1 MNQTEYTSLTQLLS
15 QSITG
20 DAEIVHEKDK
30 NNITE
35 PLEEKTVLT
44 PDNTILVVAS
54 EEKKDIITN
63 LATSSKDIIPETS
76 KEDLIE

>member
-20 DAEIVHEKDK
+20 DAEIVHTGDK
-30 NNITE
+30 HHTPE
-35 PLEEKTVLT
+35 PLAEKTILT
-44 PDNTILVVAS
+44 TDNTILVVAP
-54 EEKKDIITN
+54 EEKKDIVTN
-63 LATSSKDIIPETS
+63 REVSKDIIPEVS